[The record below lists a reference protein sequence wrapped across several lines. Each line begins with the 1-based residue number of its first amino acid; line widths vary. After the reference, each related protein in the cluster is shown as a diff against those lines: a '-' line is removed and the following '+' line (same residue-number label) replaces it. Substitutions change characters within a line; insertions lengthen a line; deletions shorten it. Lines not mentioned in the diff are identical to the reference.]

1 MFQIDVHMQTLTKNS
16 NISENL
22 EKSKIHQKIHQHDPE
37 RFKLIAKINIWKKNK
52 LEKKVLNAEKN

>member
-37 RFKLIAKINIWKKNK
+37 RFKLSPIMKISKKTK
-52 LEKKVLNAEKN
+52 F